1 MRSIKE
7 VLGQKATNLSDQTIA
22 NNAGSKTC
30 IGQCTLV
37 ATQGATPS

>member
-22 NNAGSKTC
+22 NNALAAKTA
-30 IGQCTLV
+30 ISDIKRISGNIKQ
-37 ATQGATPS
+37 